1 MATDDDGT
9 TNRTPETKPMML
21 QPPAE
26 TRKGIQ
32 KLRVDRDLANLI
44 RYLQSLD
51 TGDLAV
57 ILINVEAGRIDWRP
71 AQFGERK
78 Q

>member
-1 MATDDDGT
+1 
-9 TNRTPETKPMML
+9 MML

-32 KLRVDRDLANLI
+32 KLRVDRELANLI

-71 AQFGERK
+71 AQFEERK

>member
-1 MATDDDGT
+1 MASDDDGT
-9 TNRTPETKPMML
+9 THPETKPMML

-26 TRKGIQ
+26 TRRGIQ

-51 TGDLAV
+51 TGTMAV
-57 ILINVEAGRIDWRP
+57 VLISVEDGRRIDWRP